1 LNRSNV
7 FIRLTN
13 TEVVM
18 VESISRFSSGSAILQ
33 GVRPTQRPDPAK
45 MAETLVANLDTA
57 KKGYLEVSD
66 LQTAFAQSSTANSTT
81 AVQNAQQVF
90 SAFDSNGD
98 GQATTTEITTTLQ
111 ALADRQQ
118 QGASGAQTG
127 VIQQDMGPGG
137 PGGAGGPPPPPPPAT
152 TGTSAAI
159 TVSDPADTNGD
170 GTVSATEAIAAI
182 QSTLAATTAQTTAAT
197 TASNTTT
204 VASATTAT
212 ATTTAANETPSTTR
226 TMTDALQRRIMQLMD
241 AYGLQQNTQ
250 QTRTGAASSYQS
262 SLSITA

>member
-1 LNRSNV
+1 
-7 FIRLTN
+7 
-13 TEVVM
+13 M

-137 PGGAGGPPPPPPPAT
+137 PGGAGGPPPPPAT
-152 TGTSAAI
+152 TGTSAAT